1 MDKRSV
7 ILKRVNNVIKDLL
20 LSGDRELILLGELL
34 RLIVKTL
41 NRPKDFVGI
50 VVTVMKYVRNL
61 IGRSN

>member
-7 ILKRVNNVIKDLL
+7 ILKRVDNVIKDLL

-50 VVTVMKYVRNL
+50 VVTVMKYVRKL

>member
-7 ILKRVNNVIKDLL
+7 ILKRVDNVIKDLL
-20 LSGDRELILLGELL
+20 LSGDRDLILLGELL

-50 VVTVMKYVRNL
+50 VVTVMGYVRKL

>member
-7 ILKRVNNVIKDLL
+7 ILKRVDNVIKDLL
-20 LSGDRELILLGELL
+20 LSGDREMILLGELF

-50 VVTVMKYVRNL
+50 VVTVMKYVRKL

>member
-7 ILKRVNNVIKDLL
+7 ILKRVDNIIKDLL

>member
-7 ILKRVNNVIKDLL
+7 ILKRVDNVIKDLL

>member
-7 ILKRVNNVIKDLL
+7 ILKRVDNIIKDLL

-41 NRPKDFVGI
+41 NKPKDFIGI
-50 VVTVMKYVRNL
+50 VVTVMKYVRSL

>member
-7 ILKRVNNVIKDLL
+7 ILKRVDNVIKDLL

-50 VVTVMKYVRNL
+50 VVTVMKYV
-61 IGRSN
+61 

>member
-7 ILKRVNNVIKDLL
+7 ILKRVDNVIKDLL
-20 LSGDRELILLGELL
+20 LSGDRELILLGELF

-50 VVTVMKYVRNL
+50 VVTVMKYVRKL

>member
-7 ILKRVNNVIKDLL
+7 ILKRVDNVIKDLL
-20 LSGDRELILLGELL
+20 LSGDRDLILLGELL

-50 VVTVMKYVRNL
+50 VVTVMKYVRGL
-61 IGRSN
+61 IGKSN

>member
-7 ILKRVNNVIKDLL
+7 ILKRVDNVIKDLL
-20 LSGDRELILLGELL
+20 LSGDRDLILLGELF

-50 VVTVMKYVRNL
+50 VVTVMKYFTPL
-61 IGRSN
+61 LSLW